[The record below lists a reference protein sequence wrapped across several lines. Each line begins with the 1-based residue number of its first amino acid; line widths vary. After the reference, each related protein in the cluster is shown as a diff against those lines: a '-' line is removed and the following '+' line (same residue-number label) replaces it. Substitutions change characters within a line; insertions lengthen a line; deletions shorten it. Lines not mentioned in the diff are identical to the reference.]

1 MGTLL
6 PRSEQVIPV
15 LGETL
20 ITLPS
25 CSAEKPGVRPAWC
38 FEWEGVEWEVK
49 AILLDGRSQ
58 MSKMV
63 SVAVQSVWEQ
73 WRPPKLWDLPSGC
86 HTTCATI
93 LLPPP
98 VSGTA
103 PVLDPA
109 QVS

>member
-1 MGTLL
+1 M
-6 PRSEQVIPV
+6 
-15 LGETL
+15 
-20 ITLPS
+20 LPS
-25 CSAEKPGVRPAWC
+25 CSAEKPGSGQPGVM
-38 FEWEGVEWEVK
+38 EWEGVEWEVK

-58 MSKMV
+58 MGKMV

-73 WRPPKLWDLPSGC
+73 YGALPSSGIC
-86 HTTCATI
+86 LGMPHHLCNDPP
-93 LLPPP
+93 PPP